1 MKFKSL
7 GEFLK
12 YFSETREYTYEYIGL
27 KTGLKK
33 ATISHYVNGRRN
45 PSKEFIE
52 SFLKE
57 FTGAKKFLMHKDKI
71 ILDNTLVIYYIQ
83 EGKEYIVKRVEEKNE
98 KEFI

>member
-57 FTGAKKFLMHKDKI
+57 FKLTK
-71 ILDNTLVIYYIQ
+71 
-83 EGKEYIVKRVEEKNE
+83 EEKENFLLVAE
-98 KEFI
+98 LGKTDVLKD